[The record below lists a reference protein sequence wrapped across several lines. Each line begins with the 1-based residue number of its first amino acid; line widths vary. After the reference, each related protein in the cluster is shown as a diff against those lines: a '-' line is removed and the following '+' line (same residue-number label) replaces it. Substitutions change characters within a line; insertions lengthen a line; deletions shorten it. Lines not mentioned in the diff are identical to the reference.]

1 MILGNAEGK
10 KSFKIPVSW
19 EVFDEIEVQA
29 DSLEEALEW
38 AKDHSDEI
46 PLGIYP
52 EYVEGSYEI
61 GDYDMAECLNPEIEE
76 EKEDY

>member
-1 MILGNAEGK
+1 MNLGNTEGK

-19 EVFDEIEVQA
+19 EVCDEIEVQA

-38 AKDHSDEI
+38 AQEHSDEI

-52 EYVEGSYEI
+52 EYVDGSYRV
-61 GDYDMAECLNPEIEE
+61 DCDMAEFLNPEMEE
-76 EKEDY
+76 EKE